1 MMDLVE
7 EYFKR
12 DLTAREEAQLAR
24 LLAGSPEAAQKMA
37 EGMAALYGASGQT
50 VPAWP
55 ESPLPASQWKDSRH
69 WIKLALFLLLNLAV
83 LGLLIRGM
91 QALLQRPASAPAAG
105 VETSAL
111 VLEEPVKSAH
121 KAAPRK
127 NHPAPPPAQAEPSLP
142 SLPPPVP
149 VVAPETPPPFGDSG
163 REFEQLS
170 VVVNNPQPGLATIK
184 VFDSQHELIRRL
196 YTGILPSGAQ
206 TIVWDGR
213 TDGGSAAPAGTYQV
227 EIQSGE
233 NVIRGEVKVKG
244 GDSAP

>member
-1 MMDLVE
+1 VINLVE

-12 DLTAREEAQLAR
+12 DLTAQEEAQLAR
-24 LLAGSPEAAQKMA
+24 LLAGSPDAAQKMA
-37 EGMAALYGASGQT
+37 EGMAALHGESGHT

-55 ESPLPASQWKDSRH
+55 ESPLPTIQEKDSRH
-69 WIKLALFLLLNLAV
+69 WLKLILFALLNLAL
-83 LGLLIRGM
+83 LGLLVRGF
-91 QALLQRPASAPAAG
+91 QALLQRPAPAPAAG
-105 VETSAL
+105 VETSTL
-111 VLEEPVKSAH
+111 TLEEPVKITH
-121 KAAPRK
+121 KTAPRK
-127 NHPAPPPAQAEPSLP
+127 TQPAPVPVQRESTMPA
-142 SLPPPVP
+142 LPPPSP
-149 VVAPETPPPFGDSG
+149 MDTPPPFVSSG

-184 VFDSQHELIRRL
+184 VFNSQHDLVRRL
-196 YTGILPSGAQ
+196 YTGILPMGAQ

-213 TDGGSAAPAGTYQV
+213 TDEGGAAPAGTYQV